1 VGVAIAK
8 VAEDV
13 EDEHAV
19 IHGAA

>member
-8 VAEDV
+8 AAEDV
-13 EDEHAV
+13 EDEHAA